1 MLSNLSNAR
10 MGEVHPELARRVR
23 NLADALDAEH
33 ISIQVSIGLR
43 TAEQQNELFAMGRT
57 LPGKKV
63 TNASGYQSNHV
74 IGCAVDVYP
83 EEAVELED
91 GAGRSGWQPDWNP
104 EHASWKRIVA
114 LAPTFGLRDGISWHD
129 MPHLELTD
137 IPPEPTKEAQEC
149 CRLNGVTAVWA
160 MLNVPTF
167 GEEPPGAISA

>member
-10 MGEVHPELARRVR
+10 LGEVHPELARRVR

-33 ISIQVSIGLR
+33 IAIQVSMGLR
-43 TAEQQNELFAMGRT
+43 TAEEQNQLFAMGRT
-57 LPGKKV
+57 EPGKKV

-74 IGCAVDVYP
+74 IGCAVDVFP
-83 EEAVELED
+83 QDAD
-91 GAGRSGWQPDWNP
+91 TGAPDWNP

-114 LAPTFGLRDGISWHD
+114 LAPTFGLRDGISWRD
-129 MPHLELTD
+129 MPHLELAD

-160 MLNVPTF
+160 MLNVSTF